1 MNAFATFTG
10 TAATKAPGVK
20 PAFSCAHI
28 GSASVVTRMTLPAS
42 PQQVWEALMFY
53 ELIGK
58 RPPFLLRL
66 LLPLPIR
73 TDGRKSQVGDEVKC
87 HYADGHLLKR
97 VIRVSRGSQYV
108 FEVVEQELKVGDGI
122 RLLGGCY
129 ELRQL
134 PGDKTEVALETR
146 YVSTNRPRWL
156 CRRIEAAVCHSF
168 HRYILRAVRNNLP
181 SL

>member
-1 MNAFATFTG
+1 
-10 TAATKAPGVK
+10 
-20 PAFSCAHI
+20 
-28 GSASVVTRMTLPAS
+28 
-42 PQQVWEALMFY
+42 MFY
-53 ELIGK
+53 EQIETL
-58 RPPFLLRL
+58 PPIFLRL
-66 LLPLPIR
+66 LLPLPIS
-73 TDGRKSQVGDEVKC
+73 TVGRKSQVGDEVKC

-134 PGDKTEVALETR
+134 PNGHTEAALETR
-146 YVSTNRPRWL
+146 YVSPNRPRWL